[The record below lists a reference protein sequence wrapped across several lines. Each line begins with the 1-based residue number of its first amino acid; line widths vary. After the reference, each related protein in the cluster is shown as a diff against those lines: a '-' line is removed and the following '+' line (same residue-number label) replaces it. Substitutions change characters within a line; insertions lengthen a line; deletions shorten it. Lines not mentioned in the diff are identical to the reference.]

1 MFIDSSISTVNGK
14 AYPRHLLRETYRE
27 DGKVK
32 HRTLAN
38 LTHSKPEEVEA
49 IRLALKHK
57 GDLAGILA
65 SAGEGGPELKQG
77 PSIGAV
83 WVLYQLARELG
94 LVAALGSDRQGKL
107 ALWQI
112 IARALD
118 QGSRLSAVRLAGGHA
133 VGAALGM
140 VGFDEDD
147 LYANLDWLAD
157 NQADIESRLFAHR
170 KTVSAPDVF
179 LYDVTSTYLEGEHN
193 AFAAFGYNRDRKSG
207 KRQIV
212 IGLLADAD
220 GRPLSIE
227 VFAGNTSDVKTF
239 SSQVSKAAARFGAE
253 RVTFVGDRGMIK
265 APQRAELGAADFH
278 YITAITKAQID
289 ALIGAGVLQMDLF
302 EETLAEVEGEDGERY
317 VLRRNPARAAELA
330 ASRQDKLARLQTAAE
345 AANTY
350 LNEHPTRGGED
361 ATGQAEGSGQDAQ
374 HRQVCCVAERGAASV
389 VTVDEAA
396 LTEAARLDG
405 CYALRTDLPKTVVA
419 KEIVHDRYKD
429 LAQVEWAFRDS
440 KSVQL
445 EMRPVYLRDEN
456 RTRGHALVVM
466 LAYLMVR
473 DATPAL
479 ARHRPDRA
487 GGPRPSGQPMPRRS
501 DHRRPALLPSSP
513 DATRRRAPI
522 VRSRRRRHP
531 RRAAPRPDPRSHEA
545 KTPTTPKSEINS
557 TRYRSPASFE
567 LGEHPF

>member
-1 MFIDSSISTVNGK
+1 MVYSVAIVFVDSSLTRLNGRT
-14 AYPRHLLRETYRE
+14 YPRHLLRETYRE

-38 LTHSKPEEVEA
+38 LTHCKPEEVEA

-57 GDLAGILA
+57 GDLGRILA
-65 SAGEGGPELKQG
+65 SAVEGGPELKQG
-77 PSIGAV
+77 PSVGAV
-83 WVLYQLARELG
+83 WVLAQLARELG
-94 LVAALGSDRQGKL
+94 VVAALGPSREGKL

-112 IARALD
+112 VARVLD
-118 QGSRLSAVRLAGGHA
+118 QGSRLSAVRLAGGQA

-140 VGFDEDD
+140 TGFDEDD

-170 KTVSAPDVF
+170 EAASASDVF

-193 AFAAFGYNRDRKSG
+193 ALAAFGYNRDRKSG

-227 VFAGNTSDVKTF
+227 VFPGNTSDVKTF
-239 SSQVSKAAARFGAE
+239 SSQLNKAAARFGVE

-265 APQRAELGAADFH
+265 APQRAEIGAAGFH

-289 ALIGAGVLQMDLF
+289 ALIAAGVLQMDLF
-302 EETLAEVEGEDGERY
+302 EETLAEVEGSDGERY
-317 VLRRNPARAAELA
+317 VLRRNPARAEELA
-330 ASRQDKLARLQTAAE
+330 ASRADKLKTLRAAAE
-345 AANTY
+345 AADAY
-350 LNEHPTRGGED
+350 LNEHPR
-361 ATGQAEGSGQDAQ
+361 AAAETQLARLRAKSKALHLDKFVA
-374 HRQVCCVAERGAASV
+374 VAEQERRIV
-389 VTVDEAA
+389 VTLDEAA
-396 LTEAARLDG
+396 LAEAARLDG

-440 KSVQL
+440 KTVQL

-466 LAYLMVR
+466 LAYLM
-473 DATPAL
+473 TQAL
-479 ARHRPDRA
+479 RRRWRGLDLTVQEGLDRLASLCVIEVIIA
-487 GGPRPSGQPMPRRS
+487 GRPSYNQVPTPRDDVRQLFEAA
-501 DHRRPALLPSSP
+501 DVALPAALPL
-513 DATRRRAPI
+513 A
-522 VRSRRRRHP
+522 
-531 RRAAPRPDPRSHEA
+531 
-545 KTPTTPKSEINS
+545 
-557 TRYRSPASFE
+557 PASVATNQK
-567 LGEHPF
+567 LPLRRKQK

>member
-1 MFIDSSISTVNGK
+1 MFIDSAITRLNGK
-14 AYPRHLLRETYRE
+14 TYSRHLLRETYRE

-38 LTHSKPEEVEA
+38 LSHCKPEEVEA

-57 GDLAGILA
+57 GDLARILA
-65 SAGEGGPELKQG
+65 SAVEGGPELKQG
-77 PSIGAV
+77 PSVGAV
-83 WVLYQLARELG
+83 WVLAQLARELG
-94 LVAALGSDRQGKL
+94 VVAALGPSREGKL
-107 ALWQI
+107 ALWQV
-112 IARALD
+112 IARVLD

-140 VGFDEDD
+140 AGFDEDD

-157 NQADIESRLFAHR
+157 SQADIESRLFAR
-170 KTVSAPDVF
+170 KEAASAPDVF

-227 VFAGNTSDVKTF
+227 VFPGNTSDVKTL
-239 SSQVSKAAARFGAE
+239 SSQLNKAAARFGAE

-265 APQRAELGAADFH
+265 APQRAEIGAAGFH

-289 ALIGAGVLQMDLF
+289 TLIAAGVLQMDLF
-302 EETLAEVEGEDGERY
+302 EETLTEVEGPGDERY
-317 VLRRNPARAAELA
+317 VLRRNPARAEELA
-330 ASRQDKLARLQTAAE
+330 ASRADKLDALQTAAN
-345 AANTY
+345 AANAF
-350 LNEHPTRGGED
+350 LSAHPKAAAKTQIAKLKAKSETLHLD
-361 ATGQAEGSGQDAQ
+361 KFVA
-374 HRQVCCVAERGAASV
+374 VAEQERRVV

-405 CYALRTDLPKTVVA
+405 CYALRTDLPKSVVA

-429 LAQVEWAFRDS
+429 LARVEWAFRDS
-440 KSVQL
+440 KTVQL
-445 EMRPVYLRDEN
+445 EMRPVYLRDDN

-466 LAYLMVR
+466 LAYLLTQALRQRWR
-473 DATPAL
+473 DIDLTVQEGLNRL
-479 ARHRPDRA
+479 ASLCVIEVIIA
-487 GGPRPSGQPMPRRS
+487 GRPSYNQVPTPRDDVRQLFEAA
-501 DHRRPALLPSSP
+501 DVALPAALPLAP
-513 DATRRRAPI
+513 ARVATRQKLPQRRKA
-522 VRSRRRRHP
+522 
-531 RRAAPRPDPRSHEA
+531 
-545 KTPTTPKSEINS
+545 N
-557 TRYRSPASFE
+557 
-567 LGEHPF
+567 